1 MNLDLQRKQT
11 SGRKKKSIGSRST
24 TETNKRKREEEHWIS
39 IYKGNKHVEKRIRA
53 LDLDLQRKQT
63 SGRDKKSIGAR
74 STSRTSKWKKKK
86 NNGILRNG
94 RKMHLGGEATFATV
108 IGSLPRNYKADV
120 RR

>member
-1 MNLDLQRKQT
+1 MK
-11 SGRKKKSIGSRST
+11 
-24 TETNKRKREEEHWIS
+24 E
-39 IYKGNKHVEKRIRA
+39 RIRA